1 VPKKRTPGRPASPSP
16 QPREGFVAVGLV
28 RAPFGVR
35 GELIV
40 DSLSDFAQRFRRA
53 ATLWAAGVSYTVR
66 RARPHK
72 GALLL
77 ELEGVE
83 SRAEAEA
90 LRGALLEVPEGEL
103 PALAEGQYY
112 RFQIMGMDVVDRAG
126 RPLGRI
132 EEVLD
137 TGANDV
143 YVVRDAEGDLLL
155 PATDAVVKEVD
166 VAGRRMVVELLAGLE
181 RKPHPQPRKRF
192 SRPHKKPRSS
202 QR

>member
-1 VPKKRTPGRPASPSP
+1 
-16 QPREGFVAVGLV
+16 V

-40 DSLSDFAQRFRRA
+40 DSLTDFPQRFRRA

-66 RARPHK
+66 SARPHR

-77 ELEGVE
+77 ELSGIDSRDQAE
-83 SRAEAEA
+83 S
-90 LRGALLEVPEGEL
+90 LSGLLLEVPEDEL
-103 PALAEGQYY
+103 PALAEGEYY
-112 RFQIMGMDVVDRAG
+112 RFQIVGMDVVDRAG
-126 RPLGRI
+126 QPLGRI
-132 EEVLD
+132 EDVLD

-143 YVVRDAEGDLLL
+143 YVVRNAEGDLLL

-166 VAGRRMVVELLAGLE
+166 VAGRRMVVELMAGLE
-181 RKPHPQPRKRF
+181 RKPHPQPRRRTRRP
-192 SRPHKKPRSS
+192 SRQTPQSS

>member
-1 VPKKRTPGRPASPSP
+1 M
-16 QPREGFVAVGLV
+16 

-40 DSLSDFAQRFRRA
+40 DSLTDFAQRFRRG
-53 ATLWAAGVSYTVR
+53 ATLWVAGVSYSVR
-66 RARPHK
+66 SARPHK

-77 ELEGVE
+77 ELEGIA
-83 SRAEAEA
+83 SGAEAEP

-112 RFQIMGMDVVDRAG
+112 RFQIVGMDVVDRAG

-132 EEVLD
+132 EDVLE